1 VPDVLLELAAM
12 LRYAL
17 TLPGPV
23 ALRWQKGTPA
33 PVPAGAGTG
42 GSARRLRAAPTD
54 RREVCILA
62 VGRMVAAALGAA
74 RTLQAEDGRGVTVW
88 DVRCAKPLDRAMLA
102 DAAGHRLVIT
112 VEDGYAVGGVGS
124 AIAAALADTPPSET
138 APSETAP
145 SDTVLPESAPAG
157 RPGPHT
163 VVLGVPD
170 EYIAHG
176 KPEAILAALGLDAA
190 GITAA
195 VRTRSPA
202 PAAEAAL

>member
-1 VPDVLLELAAM
+1 
-12 LRYAL
+12 
-17 TLPGPV
+17 
-23 ALRWQKGTPA
+23 
-33 PVPAGAGTG
+33 
-42 GSARRLRAAPTD
+42 
-54 RREVCILA
+54 
-62 VGRMVAAALGAA
+62 
-74 RTLQAEDGRGVTVW
+74 
-88 DVRCAKPLDRAMLA
+88 
-102 DAAGHRLVIT
+102 
-112 VEDGYAVGGVGS
+112 VGGVGS
-124 AIAAALADTPPSET
+124 AIAAALADTPLSET
-138 APSETAP
+138 APSETGLSETAL